1 MGKPMITAVTAAVLS
16 CGLAGGFTSGQS
28 LAAGTLPYQNAA
40 LPVSARVDDLISR
53 MTLEEKLAQL
63 QTLWHQRRAME
74 TSAELGDDGLQFIA
88 EVAAQKMPLGIG
100 HIARP
105 SEFKTPRQTAE
116 FNNALQRWLK
126 EHTRLGIPALM
137 HEEALHGY
145 VAFDATSFPQ
155 AIALASS
162 WSPQDLQAVYALA
175 AKEMR
180 ATGAH
185 WALAPVLD
193 IARDPRWGRIEETM
207 GEDPYLMSA
216 LGVASVR
223 GFQGDVGVEGAF
235 AADKVVATLK
245 HLTGHGQPSAG
256 VNIAPAQIA
265 PRELHEVFLPPFEA
279 AVKLAHAASIMPSY
293 NEIDGIPSHVNGPLL
308 NDVVRK
314 QWGFRGVMV
323 SDYFAIQELNSRHGL
338 YASDAEAA
346 KAALLAGVD
355 METPDPKAYPK
366 LLELVKTGQ
375 LSEKVVDTSV
385 RAVLTLKFRLGLFE
399 NPYVDASK
407 ADGLVGAPEQRVF
420 AREMAE
426 KSLVLLKNDGALPF
440 NISNIKKLAV
450 IGPHADETL
459 LGGYSSIP
467 RQTVSIVAGLQTKL
481 QGKAEVRFARGT
493 VLTKTVASKVS
504 DNAAIASTDTSTTAM
519 LQAKAAARLAERS
532 ATAGTFSMQRWN
544 EDGIQLT
551 NDEDR
556 QGLLEE
562 AVALAKTSDAVV
574 LVLGENEGLS
584 REAWAEEHLGDR
596 SSLELVGNQLQLAQ
610 AVLQVAKET
619 GKPLVL
625 VLSNGR
631 PLALGELAD
640 SMPAIIEAWYLGQ
653 ETGAAVANVL
663 FGDVNPSGKLP
674 LTFVRSAGHIPGFY
688 NHKPSAKRGYLFDD
702 ISPLYPF
709 GHGLSYTRFDYS
721 DLQIVES
728 AKGAVA
734 NSEVTV
740 SFRLKN
746 SGKVFGTEV
755 VQLYI
760 NDPVA
765 SITRP
770 VKQLKAFARVDLK
783 PGQQALVSFKVPV
796 NLLAFVDSQQNW
808 VVEPGAIKLMIGS
821 SSADLRLHGSF
832 DIDGDLTDV
841 GAHKAYLS
849 TVDVRYEQ

>member
-1 MGKPMITAVTAAVLS
+1 MITAVTAAVLS